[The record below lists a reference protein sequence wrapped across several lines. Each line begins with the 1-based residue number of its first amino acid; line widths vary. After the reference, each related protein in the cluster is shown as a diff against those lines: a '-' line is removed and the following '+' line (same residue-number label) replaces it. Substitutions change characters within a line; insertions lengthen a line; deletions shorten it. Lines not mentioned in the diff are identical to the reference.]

1 MKLTVLGCSG
11 SYASTESPAS
21 SYLLTH
27 TDGTG
32 REWRVLIDIGNG
44 SLSNLQKVMDP
55 SELDAIL
62 ISHLHAD
69 HFLDLA
75 GLEVLLAYHPMK
87 TCRQIKVYAPAAAAT
102 RLQAATG
109 NELPTP
115 PGAKRPAFLF
125 TDLADGLGF
134 QIGDMRV
141 TAGTVNH
148 PVEAYGFRIEAD
160 GRVFVYS
167 GDTDTCE
174 ELPLLAKDADLF
186 LCEAGYIEGRDDHI
200 VGLHL
205 TGKRAGL
212 AAAQA
217 QAKRLV
223 LTHIPAWTD
232 PTVPHAEAR
241 AVFSGTVELATP
253 LADYTV

>member
-21 SYLLTH
+21 SYLLTR
-27 TDGTG
+27 TDAHG
-32 REWRVLIDIGNG
+32 RQWRVLFDIGNG

-55 SELDAIL
+55 SELDAIV

-75 GLEVLLAYHPMK
+75 GLEVLLAYHPTK
-87 TCRQIKVYAPAAAAT
+87 TCRQIEVFAPAAAAA

-115 PGAKRPAFLF
+115 PGAQRPAFLF
-125 TDLADGLGF
+125 QNLTDGF
-134 QIGDMRV
+134 EVMIGDMRV
-141 TAGTVNH
+141 TAAAVNH
-148 PVEAYGFRIEAD
+148 PVEAYGFRVRAGE
-160 GRVFVYS
+160 RVFVYS
-167 GDTDTCE
+167 GDTDACE
-174 ELPLLAKDADLF
+174 QLPVLAKDADLF

-205 TGKRAGL
+205 TGRRAGQ
-212 AAAQA
+212 AAAA
-217 QAKRLV
+217 ANAKRLL

-232 PTVPHAEAR
+232 PAVPSAEAR
-241 AVFSGTVELATP
+241 AVFSGTVELAAP
-253 LADYTV
+253 LAEYAV